1 MCFSAAGSFT
11 LSGVL
16 AAVGV
21 ASVARNSSAPHRM
34 LAAVP
39 LVFAAQ
45 QFAEGVVW
53 LTFARP
59 GAEAIRQPAV
69 TTFIAM
75 AMVVWPVWAPLA
87 LRRVERDPKSRR
99 VLSALVWIG
108 SIASVVSASLLLRR
122 HPVAE
127 IAGHSIRYE
136 YPHSTNVVLSLVM
149 LAGYVAP
156 TIGPF
161 FVSTWPWARM
171 IGSTLIASLALAI
184 IVERE
189 ALASV
194 WCFFAAILSVQILFA
209 VERERR
215 SRLVV

>member
-1 MCFSAAGSFT
+1 MCFSAGGSFT

-21 ASVARNSSAPHRM
+21 ASVVRNSSKEHAM

-45 QFAEGVVW
+45 QFAEGMVW
-53 LTFARP
+53 TTFRNA
-59 GAEAIRQPAV
+59 GAETAHQAAV
-69 TTFIAM
+69 MAFIAIAM
-75 AMVVWPVWAPLA
+75 AVWPIWAPLS
-87 LRRVERDPKSRR
+87 LRLAERDRTAKR
-99 VLSALVWIG
+99 VLAALLGLG
-108 SIASVVSASLLLRR
+108 SIAAVVSVLLLLRR

-136 YPHSTNVVLSLVM
+136 YPHSTNAVLSVGM
-149 LAGYVAP
+149 LAGYIAP

-161 FVSTWPWARM
+161 FVSTMRAARM
-171 IGSTLIASLALAI
+171 IGSTLVVSLALSI
-184 IVERE
+184 VVERE

-209 VERERR
+209 LKREAPRAP
-215 SRLVV
+215 

>member
-21 ASVARNSSAPHRM
+21 ASVARNSSKAHGM

-45 QFAEGVVW
+45 QFAEGMVW
-53 LTFARP
+53 LTFTKPA
-59 GAEAIRQPAV
+59 AETFHEAAV
-69 TTFIAM
+69 TSFIAI
-75 AMVVWPVWAPLA
+75 AMVIWPVWAPLS
-87 LRRVERDPKSRR
+87 LRLAERDRTSQRM
-99 VLSALVWIG
+99 LTALLAIG
-108 SIASVVSASLLLRR
+108 SIAAVVSGSLLLSR

-136 YPHSTNVVLSLVM
+136 YPHTTNAVLSVVM
-149 LAGYVAP
+149 LAAYIAP

-161 FVSTWPWARM
+161 FVSTLRASRM
-171 IGSTLIASLALAI
+171 IGSTLIVSLALSI
-184 IVERE
+184 VVERE

-209 VERERR
+209 LQREAPPV
-215 SRLVV
+215 S

>member
-21 ASVARNSSAPHRM
+21 ASVVRNSSKPHGM

-45 QFAEGVVW
+45 QFAEGMVW
-53 LTFARP
+53 VTFAS
-59 GAEAIRQPAV
+59 PAR
-69 TTFIAM
+69 TLHPAAATAFIAI
-75 AMVVWPVWAPLA
+75 AMVVWPVWAPLS
-87 LRRVERDPKSRR
+87 LRLAERDKTAKR
-99 VLSALVWIG
+99 VLAALVGVG
-108 SIASVVSASLLLRR
+108 SIAAVGSALLLLSR

-136 YPHSTNVVLSLVM
+136 YPHTTNAVLSVVM
-149 LAGYVAP
+149 LAAYIAP

-161 FVSTWPWARM
+161 FVSTWRAARV
-171 IGSTLIASLALAI
+171 IGSTLIVSLALSVVI
-184 IVERE
+184 ERE

-209 VERERR
+209 LKREA
-215 SRLVV
+215 SPAL